1 MEKNQ
6 LVKDNQIAV
15 IKKFLGKNIFKLVNL
30 YKWSEYNN
38 TVVKITNIRKYS
50 DGSNKY
56 RTHKKYIYQFDV
68 IVDMKCDYWA
78 YSTQYQKNHARSANR
93 YIRRLIDATI
103 KEELK
108 YFGISDIDEIVV
120 KKITWDYL

>member
-15 IKKFLGKNIFKLVNL
+15 IKKFLGKNIFKLVNK
-30 YKWSEYNN
+30 YNWIEYNN

-56 RTHKKYIYQFDV
+56 RTYKKYIYEFDV
-68 IVDMKCDYWA
+68 IVDMKCDYWV
-78 YSTQYQKNHARSANR
+78 YSTQYQKNHARNANR
-93 YIRRLIDATI
+93 YIRRFIDATVN
-103 KEELK
+103 EELK
-108 YFGISDIDEIVV
+108 YFGIDCVDDIVI

>member
-30 YKWSEYNN
+30 YKWIEYNN

-56 RTHKKYIYQFDV
+56 RTKKKYIYQFDV

-78 YSTQYQKNHARSANR
+78 YSTQYQKNHARNANR

-108 YFGISDIDEIVV
+108 YFAISDIDEIVV

>member
-30 YKWSEYNN
+30 YKWIEYNN

-56 RTHKKYIYQFDV
+56 RTNKKYIYQFDV
-68 IVDMKCDYWA
+68 IVDMKCDYWV
-78 YSTQYQKNHARSANR
+78 YSTQYQKNHARNANR

-108 YFGISDIDEIVV
+108 YFAISDIDEIVV